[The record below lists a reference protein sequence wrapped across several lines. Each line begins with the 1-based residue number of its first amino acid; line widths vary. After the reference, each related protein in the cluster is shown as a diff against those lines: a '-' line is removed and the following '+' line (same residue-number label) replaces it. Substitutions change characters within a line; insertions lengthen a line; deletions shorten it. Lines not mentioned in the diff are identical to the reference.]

1 VMFSHSNAL
10 ALNAHPR
17 NVPDDVLL
25 MVKENGGV
33 VMVNFIPGYIAPT
46 PASARDRVGI
56 EAGMSPDEPFWSA
69 TRREELERLRRDLD
83 DEREIERRLQD
94 WVSRNP
100 APRGS
105 VSQVA
110 DHIDHIRDV
119 AGIDHVGIGS
129 DFYDAG
135 GPSMAEGLGDVT
147 RFPAL
152 FAELLA
158 RGYTDEDAKK
168 VAGANLLRVM
178 REAERV
184 SEELRKERDPSI
196 ADSRQIRAR

>member
-1 VMFSHSNAL
+1 MSRPL
-10 ALNAHPR
+10 RRPL
-17 NVPDDVLL
+17 
-25 MVKENGGV
+25 
-33 VMVNFIPGYIAPT
+33 
-46 PASARDRVGI
+46 ASASRRG
-56 EAGMSPDEPFWSA
+56 SPPTSLSGPPRAPRSSSGFA
-69 TRREELERLRRDLD
+69 AILD
-83 DEREIERRLQD
+83 DEREIERRIQD

-105 VSQVA
+105 LSQVA
-110 DHIDHIRDV
+110 DHIDHIREV

-152 FAELLA
+152 VAELLA
-158 RGYTDEDAKK
+158 RGYNDEDAKK
-168 VAGANLLRVM
+168 IAGGNLLRVM
-178 REAERV
+178 GEAERV

-196 ADSRQIRAR
+196 ADSRQVRAR